1 MSVPDV
7 GPTESDF
14 DDRETDRFTAVV
26 ADVEQRVRRGLVAR
40 FGVEVGNDSCNDA
53 MEWAWSH
60 QGQLISADNP
70 AGLLYRVGQSSSR
83 RYLRW
88 RRPPRLPAETTSD
101 NPTTDLGLGEAMTS
115 LSEPQRVSV
124 LLVHGHRY
132 TYDEVAEI
140 LGVSTAAVRNHV
152 HRGLRRLRTQL
163 GE

>member
-7 GPTESDF
+7 EPTEF
-14 DDRETDRFTAVV
+14 NFGGRETDGFSAVV
-26 ADVEQRVRRGLVAR
+26 ADVEQRVRRSLVAR
-40 FGVEVGNDSCNDA
+40 FGVEAGNDSCNDA

-88 RRPPRLPAETTSD
+88 RRAPRLPAETMSD
-101 NPTTDLGLGEAMTS
+101 DATTDLGLGEAMTS

>member
-7 GPTESDF
+7 DPTKFDF
-14 DDRETDRFTAVV
+14 DGHDKDRFSEVV
-26 ADVEQRVRRGLVAR
+26 TDVEQRVRRSLVAR

-53 MEWAWSH
+53 LEWAWSH
-60 QGQLISADNP
+60 QDQLISADNP

-88 RRPPRLPAETTSD
+88 RRAPRLPAETMSD
-101 NPTTDLGLGEAMTS
+101 NATTDLGLGDAMSS

-152 HRGLRRLRTQL
+152 HRGLRRLRTKL